1 MLEAIK
7 TTGIFIAVAIIL
19 VIKLAMFFIKPV
31 ITITRYAITSLLV
44 ITTAPF
50 VFISTVI
57 STVRLEY
64 VFQKYSMFLMFGIE
78 TSLRSRTNM
87 TKSYYLIWIIAITP
101 FVLLLALLVALY
113 KDLIGKS
120 FSNMKRAH
128 FLIKKQLKQKH

>member
-44 ITTAPF
+44 IITAPF
-50 VFISTVI
+50 VFISAVI

-64 VFQKYSMFLMFGIE
+64 VFQKIFYVSNVWNRKFIKE
-78 TSLRSRTNM
+78 SNQYD
-87 TKSYYLIWIIAITP
+87 KKVII
-101 FVLLLALLVALY
+101 
-113 KDLIGKS
+113 
-120 FSNMKRAH
+120 
-128 FLIKKQLKQKH
+128 